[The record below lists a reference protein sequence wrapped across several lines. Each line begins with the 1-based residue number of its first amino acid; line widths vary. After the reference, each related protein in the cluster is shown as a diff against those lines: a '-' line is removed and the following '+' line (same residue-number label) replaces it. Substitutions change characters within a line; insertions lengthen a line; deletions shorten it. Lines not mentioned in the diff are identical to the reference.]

1 MPDVL
6 PTAGPILDYAS
17 PRQRGKLRLP
27 SQSVLEVRQDEAGV
41 TVTET
46 LSGRGGAVGAIVFAV
61 MTLLMLGGTG
71 VAQLRQSRSFEADGV
86 TVAFIAIVWLSEL
99 AVLLVV
105 INNTWRRTVLSVGAG
120 SFALHFLAPF
130 SRREYAWPL
139 ERMEDVRVVR
149 TSESSPL
156 RTWGAPAPLG
166 ELLLLP
172 VGERAVALFTDHREG
187 ELHGIA
193 QALRAALQRG

>member
-1 MPDVL
+1 M
-6 PTAGPILDYAS
+6 PTAGQILDYAS

-27 SQSVLEVRQDEAGV
+27 SQSVLEVRQDEGGGV

-61 MTLLMLGGTG
+61 ITLLLLAATG
-71 VAQLRQSRSFEADGV
+71 ASQLKQSRGFEGE
-86 TVAFIAIVWLSEL
+86 AFVLFVIGAVWIAEL
-99 AVLLVV
+99 TVLLVV
-105 INNTWRRTVLSVGAG
+105 INNTWRRTVLTVGADG
-120 SFALHFLAPF
+120 VALQFLAPF
-130 SRREYAWPL
+130 SKRRYAWPR

-156 RTWGAPAPLG
+156 RTWEAPQPLG

-172 VGERAVALFTDHREG
+172 VGERAVALLTDHREG
-187 ELHGIA
+187 ELHAIA
-193 QALRAALQRG
+193 QSVRATLA